1 MKKRNVFNLI
11 TKKPL
16 LTALFYNVVAF
27 TICLLIFVPRPMN
40 NDDYL
45 LNMLLGTAYGEGT
58 SITVYTNILFGEVLR
73 FLYSVFPSFNFITIT
88 EWLLLF
94 CSFSCL
100 TYVFLKVC
108 SNQPSSS
115 LIIWLVF
122 FITPTAYLSLHYTK
136 VAIISTFCG
145 ALAIYF
151 SVTLKSRPV
160 FFVGLCVLVVASF
173 LRFSAFLFGMGTT
186 FFVVLALV
194 LFDEKHDSIKDFFQK
209 NKKVIF
215 NYLIALGVVSLFFV
229 INTVF
234 YSTNEAAREYKQYLD
249 ARVSLSDYSLP
260 DYETFKQQYQQLGL
274 SQNDIALIEDWSF
287 SDLEF
292 FSTETLQAI
301 ANIDNNK
308 VNMFSITEAF
318 AKLFDEI
325 VLNFDF
331 LFISAVAVVGIFITS
346 KKYRYMLPILYLGFL
361 SLFLAMCAIG
371 RTTRWVND
379 GLVMTFMISV
389 LVLICANYSKRTKS
403 RVNYIVFL
411 ILPLLI
417 FNAGFYQN
425 DILEPNN
432 FDGKSY
438 DAELFSVYNDVS
450 GNKQNLYLFDLL
462 GAPAVENAAHVL
474 VAPPTGIF
482 ENVYFL
488 GGWDTGSTV
497 KNAVLE
503 NYEVDGSPYRALV
516 QLDNVFLVDSKSYDL
531 KHTFLKQHIADDIT
545 MSLVDIASGYYVFG
559 FSTQDITF
567 SSGLSFRPN
576 KLQATESP
584 FIPTYIHIEYRLDN
598 MIDRQSSYLLM
609 LKSNTNGDEIFFK
622 AKATEFGIYTDLT
635 ADIPITALETG
646 EEYSVYAVKKTGE
659 TYVVSQEFMPLGL
672 MR

>member
-1 MKKRNVFNLI
+1 MKKISFFNI
-11 TKKPL
+11 VKQKPL
-16 LTALFYNVVAF
+16 LTALFYNTIAL
-27 TICLLIFVPRPMN
+27 TICLLLFVPRPMN

-73 FLYSVFPSFNFITIT
+73 ILYSVFPLINFITIT

-100 TYVFLKVC
+100 TYVLLKLC
-108 SNQPSSS
+108 SNAPSSG
-115 LIIWLVF
+115 LVIWLVF

-151 SVTLKSRPV
+151 SSALKSKLV
-160 FFVGLCVLVVASF
+160 FIIGLCMLLVSSF
-173 LRFSAFLFGMGTT
+173 IRFSAFLFGMGTA

-194 LFDEKHDSIKDFFQK
+194 LFYEKYDNIKDLFQK
-209 NKKVIF
+209 NKKTIF
-215 NYLIALGVVSLFFV
+215 NYLITLGVVSLFFI
-229 INTVF
+229 INTIF
-234 YSTNEAAREYKQYLD
+234 YSTNEVAREYKQYLD

-260 DYETFKQQYQQLGL
+260 DYETFEQQYQQLEL

-292 FSTETLQAI
+292 FSTKTLQAI
-301 ANIDNNK
+301 ASIDSQSSDT
-308 VNMFSITEAF
+308 FSVSESF
-318 AKLFDEI
+318 SKLFDEI
-325 VLNFDF
+325 VLSSNF
-331 LFISAVAVVGIFITS
+331 LFMSVVAVLGIFITH
-346 KKYRYMLPILYLGFL
+346 KNYRYMLPILYFGFL

-379 GLVMTFMISV
+379 GLIMTFMISI
-389 LVLICANYSKRTKS
+389 LVLICVNYKRKTKQ
-403 RVNYIVFL
+403 RIGYIVF
-411 ILPLLI
+411 IFLPLLI
-417 FNAGFYQN
+417 FNANFYQN
-425 DILEPNN
+425 DTIKSNN

-450 GNKQNLYLFDLL
+450 NNKQNLYLFDLL

-488 GGWDTGSTV
+488 GGWDTGSPV

-503 NYEVDGSPYRALV
+503 NYGIDGSPYRALI

-531 KHTFLKQHIADDIT
+531 KHIFLKQHIADDIT

-559 FSTQDITF
+559 FSTQDITV
-567 SSGLSFRPN
+567 SSQQSFRPK

-598 MIDRQSSYLLM
+598 MIDKQSTYLLM
-609 LKSNTNGDEIFFK
+609 LKSNTDGEEIFFK
-622 AKATEFGIYTDLT
+622 AKATEFGVYTDLT
-635 ADIPITALETG
+635 ADIPITSLETG
-646 EEYSVYAVKKTGE
+646 EEYSVYAVKKTGQS
-659 TYVVSQEFMPLGL
+659 YVVSEEFMPLGL